1 MKKPR
6 GNAPACLMLPVDV
19 VMKIAFAIPDADD
32 FFAFLEVLISPL
44 NNLGPLEPLHQL
56 GKSVDHEDLWPTL
69 CLGSSTPD
77 TSSRS
82 SFEAITKLY
91 LHVAVDD
98 TCDAQW
104 LLGHLNSMATV
115 EWTINRLSAINEL
128 PDGWFDLPITRL
140 IVNCGYDTTTGWK
153 DLLER
158 LSHLTSLA
166 VHNGGDVDVIF
177 EFLATS
183 NQIREFQIANEF
195 MDMTESNQ
203 INLTKWLLNQ
213 PVRVFECSSGDWYN
227 RDDAIYRAMFNC
239 STLDRLMLSSWDL
252 SNVDFTHLMFE
263 MQTLELHNSF
273 WDSNLLKS
281 LASRL
286 EGSKVI
292 HLQLHGN
299 LDDTNFAGIESL
311 LRVLPQTR
319 IKSLELTSLSLSDAN
334 WCKFAHRIEKC
345 TLDKLLLRVLNWSS
359 TVAGNLANAIRNNQT
374 ICEFD
379 LDSSNLSIHDLRLL
393 IESMAHSN
401 RSVRR
406 KRGKIIS
413 SVWRLM
419 TGSTAKSLKEFA
431 ANCGCTFV
439 HKCNHKKVLDAEM
452 LSILEEDD
460 IV

>member
-6 GNAPACLMLPVDV
+6 RNAPACSMLPMDV

-32 FFAFLEVLISPL
+32 LFAFLEVLSPL
-44 NNLGPLEPLHQL
+44 NNLGPLEDLYQL
-56 GKSVDHEDLWPTL
+56 SKSNDHEDLWPTL
-69 CLGSSTPD
+69 CLGPSTPD
-77 TSSRS
+77 TSCRS

-91 LHVAVDD
+91 LHVAVED

-104 LLGHLNSMATV
+104 LLEHLNSIATV
-115 EWTINRLSAINEL
+115 EWTINTLSAIKEL

-166 VHNGGDVDVIF
+166 VHNGGDVDDIF

-195 MDMTESNQ
+195 LDMTGSNQ
-203 INLTKWLLNQ
+203 INLTKWFLNQ
-213 PVRVFECSSGDWYN
+213 PVRVFECTSGGWPY
-227 RDDAIYRAMFNC
+227 RGDAIYRAMFNC
-239 STLDRLMLSSWDL
+239 PTLDRLMLSSWDL
-252 SNVDFTHLMFE
+252 SDVDFTHLTFE

-299 LDDTNFAGIESL
+299 LDDTNFVGIESL
-311 LRVLPQTR
+311 LQVLPKTR
-319 IKSLELTSLSLSDAN
+319 IKSLDLTSLSLSDAN

-374 ICEFD
+374 IYELD
-379 LDSSNLSIHDLRLL
+379 LDSRNLSTHDLRLL
-393 IESMAHSN
+393 IESVAHPH

-406 KRGKIIS
+406 KRGKLIS
-413 SVWRLM
+413 SV
-419 TGSTAKSLKEFA
+419 G
-431 ANCGCTFV
+431 
-439 HKCNHKKVLDAEM
+439 D
-452 LSILEEDD
+452 
-460 IV
+460 